1 MINSKNYGSKLFE
14 EIFSEEIISNEIFR
28 SKLLAAIVGFLIV
41 IVITI
46 SIAYRD
52 KFGDTSQFKILTE
65 LTIVI
70 LAFVLLRALVVSRAV
85 KKWNRFGVKT
95 FILIRYLN
103 IFIEVSIPSAA
114 LILYSY
120 YLPSVHPLL
129 TPVSLLYFLIILLS
143 ALELDFKLCFF
154 TGTLAAIQYSII
166 VRFLINKPAKE
177 ELSAQTSFY
186 PAYLGF
192 AALFFI
198 SGHTAGLI
206 ANQIKK
212 GLLKHYEAEK
222 KRTEI
227 QKLFGQQISKEI
239 VDHLVENKYEVQS
252 RVRYAAIMFLD
263 IRNFSLFAENKSP
276 EEIIKYQNDVFSFM
290 IEIVNKH
297 GGIVNQIMGDGFMAV
312 FGAPIQHENDCQ
324 LAVDAA
330 LEIHKSLET
339 KNRNEEIPA
348 TLIGIGIN
356 AGMVVTGNVGTENR
370 KQYSITGKPVIL
382 AARLEQLNKDLN
394 STMLISKEVFEK
406 VNFDVTI
413 TPKQQFA
420 NIKGQKELLEIFQ
433 II

>member
-1 MINSKNYGSKLFE
+1 MINSKNPGSKLFE

-28 SKLLAAIVGFLIV
+28 SKLLAAIVGFLILIV
-41 IVITI
+41 IVV
-46 SIAYRD
+46 SFAYQD
-52 KFGDTSQFKILTE
+52 KFGNTSQFKILTE

-85 KKWNRFGVKT
+85 KKWNRFGVRT
-95 FILIRYLN
+95 FIFIRYLN

-114 LILYSY
+114 LVIYSFH
-120 YLPSVHPLL
+120 LPSVYPLI
-129 TPVSLLYFLIILLS
+129 TPVALLYFLIILLS

-166 VRFLINKPAKE
+166 VWFLINKPAKE
-177 ELSAQTSFY
+177 ELFEQTSFY

-239 VDHLVENKYEVQS
+239 VDYLVENKYEVQS
-252 RVRYAAIMFLD
+252 RLRYAAIMFLD

-324 LAVDAA
+324 LAVNAA
-330 LEIHKSLET
+330 IEIHKTIKE
-339 KNRNEEIPA
+339 KNENGEIPF
-348 TLIGIGIN
+348 TKIGIGLN
-356 AGMVVTGNVGTENR
+356 AGEIVTGNVGAENR
-370 KQYSITGKPVIL
+370 KQFSVTGRAVIV
-382 AARLEQLNKDLN
+382 AARLEQLNKELN
-394 STMLISKEVFEK
+394 SVILISDEVYKHVSLKKELINHYE
-406 VNFDVTI
+406 VTI
-413 TPKQQFA
+413 
-420 NIKGQKELLEIFQ
+420 KGIQNPITVYQLA
-433 II
+433 